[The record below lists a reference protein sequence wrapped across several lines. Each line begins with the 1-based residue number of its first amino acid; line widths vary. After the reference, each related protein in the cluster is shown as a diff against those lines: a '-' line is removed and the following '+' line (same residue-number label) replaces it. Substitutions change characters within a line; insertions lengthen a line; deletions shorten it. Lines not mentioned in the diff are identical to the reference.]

1 MPGSRRVQTTTKFE
15 MGGYALRMNELS
27 GSATIRQGDVDVRV
41 RCHLRI
47 SASTSENPGEWGG
60 SFHCESTSGLR
71 SQEATLIPLGD
82 VDVSADV
89 IIQRLGETG
98 GRFVGIGAPP
108 GWDRESL
115 D

>member
-1 MPGSRRVQTTTKFE
+1 
-15 MGGYALRMNELS
+15 MNELS
-27 GSATIRQGDVDVRV
+27 GNATIRQRDVDVGV

-47 SASTSENPGEWGG
+47 SARTSENAGEWSG
-60 SFHCESTSGLR
+60 SFHCESTSGLLP
-71 SQEATLIPLGD
+71 QEATLIPLGD

-89 IIQRLGETG
+89 IIQRLSQTG

-108 GWDRESL
+108 GWDP